1 MVQSTEQ
8 GPQAKVAK
16 TMADTSKSKIVPVL
30 DAGCKVCI
38 AGGGG
43 FIGSWLGK
51 RLKALGYHVI
61 VADWK
66 KNEFMKDD
74 EYCHEFRL
82 LDMRK
87 LENCLSV
94 TKDCVHVYNLA
105 ADMGGMGFIES
116 NQSVLVYNN
125 TMISFNVL
133 EAARVNGAKRFF
145 YSSTACVY
153 NEDRQLDTTDP
164 KLKEEYAWPAKPQD
178 TYGLEKLYAE
188 QMAITYEKDFG
199 IHCRIARYHNVYG
212 PSGTWKGG
220 REKAP
225 AAFCRKA
232 IASTREFEMWGDGE
246 QTRSFTYIDDCVEGT
261 IRIMMS
267 ECNEPLNLGTE
278 EMVSMNEFAELAL
291 SFERK
296 TVPIH
301 HIAGPQGVRG
311 RNSDNTMIRAR
322 LGWEA
327 PTRLAD
333 GLKATYFWIKQQID
347 KDAAKGIDISAY
359 ASSKV
364 VVQDTTVLDGI
375 LQDDFVRAADGT
387 EKTTYDTSI
396 CCNNISVQKR

>member
-1 MVQSTEQ
+1 MPATDEKILEEFK
-8 GPQAKVAK
+8 AKG
-16 TMADTSKSKIVPVL
+16 IPVL
-30 DAGCKVCI
+30 DAGSKVCI

-43 FIGSWLGK
+43 FIGSWLAMK
-51 RLKALGYHVI
+51 LKALGYYVI
-61 VADWK
+61 VGDWK
-66 KNEFMKDD
+66 RNEYFKQE
-74 EYCHEFRL
+74 EYCDEFHL

-87 LENCLSV
+87 LENCLLV
-94 TKDCVHVYNLA
+94 TKDCAHVYNLA

-116 NQSVLVYNN
+116 NQSVLLYNN

-133 EAARVNGAKRFF
+133 EAARVNGAKRYF

-199 IHCRIARYHNVYG
+199 IHSRMARYHNVYG

-232 IASTREFEMWGDGE
+232 LTSTVDIEMWGDGI
-246 QTRSFTYIDDCVEGT
+246 QTRSFTFVADCVEGT
-261 IRIMMS
+261 IRLMMS
-267 ECNEPLNLGTE
+267 ECNEPINLGTE
-278 EMVSMNEFAELAL
+278 EMLSMNDFAKLAL
-291 SFERK
+291 SFEGK
-296 TVPIH
+296 DLPIR
-301 HIAGPQGVRG
+301 HIPGPQGVRG
-311 RNSDNTMIRAR
+311 RNSDNTMIRER

-327 PTRLAD
+327 PTKLAD
-333 GLKATYFWIKQQID
+333 GLKTTYFWIKEQID
-347 KDAAKGIDISAY
+347 KEKASGVDTSIY

-364 VVQDTTVLDGI
+364 VVQDVAVLAGVSKDGYI
-375 LQDDFVRAADGT
+375 RSADGA
-387 EKTTYDTSI
+387 EKTSTDTSI
-396 CCNNISVQKR
+396 CCNNVSVEKR

>member
-1 MVQSTEQ
+1 MAAAVPEALADYK
-8 GPQAKVAK
+8 AKG
-16 TMADTSKSKIVPVL
+16 IPIL
-30 DAGCKVCI
+30 EAGCKVCI

-51 RLKALGYHVI
+51 KLKELGYYVI

-66 KNEFMKDD
+66 RNEFMADD
-74 EYCHEFRL
+74 EYCHEFKL

-87 LENCLSV
+87 LENCLAV
-94 TKDCVHVYNLA
+94 TKDCLHIYNLA

-116 NQSVLVYNN
+116 NQSVLIYNN

-133 EAARVNGAKRFF
+133 EAARVNGATRFF

-153 NEDRQLDTTDP
+153 NEDRQLDTSDP

-178 TYGLEKLYAE
+178 TYGLEKLFAE

-199 IHCRIARYHNVYG
+199 IHSRIARYHNVYG

-220 REKAP
+220 REKSP

-232 IASTREFEMWGDGE
+232 IASTKEFEMWGDGE
-246 QTRSFTYIDDCVEGT
+246 QTRSFTFIHDCVEGT
-261 IRIMMS
+261 IRMMMS
-267 ECNEPLNLGTE
+267 DCNEPLNLGTE
-278 EMVSMNEFAELAL
+278 EMVSMNQFAELAL
-291 SFERK
+291 SFEGKK
-296 TVPIH
+296 TPIK

-311 RNSDNTMIRAR
+311 RNSDNTMIKER
-322 LGWEA
+322 LHWEP
-327 PTRLAD
+327 PTRLAE
-333 GLKATYFWIKQQID
+333 GLKATYFWIKEQID
-347 KDAAKGIDISAY
+347 NEKKKGIDTDAY

-364 VVQDTTVLDGI
+364 VVQDTAVLDGV
-375 LQDDFVRAADGT
+375 LKEGYVRAADGT

-396 CCNNISVQKR
+396 CCNNISVEKRQGTQ

>member
-1 MVQSTEQ
+1 MT
-8 GPQAKVAK
+8 GGYQAK
-16 TMADTSKSKIVPVL
+16 DVPAANGVNGKEKYPL
-30 DAGCKVCI
+30 HDVGGKVCI

-43 FIGSWLGK
+43 FIGSWLAK
-51 RLKALGYHVI
+51 KLKEVGYHVI
-61 VADWK
+61 AADWK
-66 KNEFMKDD
+66 HNEFMEDK
-74 EYCHEFRL
+74 EYCHEFKL
-82 LDMRK
+82 LDLRK
-87 LENCLSV
+87 LENCLEV

-125 TMISFNVL
+125 TTISLNML
-133 EAARVNGAKRFF
+133 EAARVNGVKRYF

-188 QMAITYEKDFG
+188 QIGITYEKDFG
-199 IHCRIARYHNVYG
+199 IHFRCARYHNVYG

-232 IASTREFEMWGDGE
+232 VASTKEFEMWGDGM
-246 QTRSFTYIDDCVEGT
+246 QTRSFTFIHDCVEGT

-267 ECNEPLNLGTE
+267 DCNEPLNLGTE
-278 EMVSMNEFAELAL
+278 EMVSMNEFGALAL
-291 SFERK
+291 SFENK
-296 TVPIH
+296 KIPIK
-301 HIAGPQGVRG
+301 HIPGPQGVRG
-311 RNSDNTMIRAR
+311 RNSDNTMIKERI
-322 LGWEA
+322 GWEP

-333 GLKATYFWIKQQID
+333 GLKTTYFWIKEQID
-347 KDAAKGIDISAY
+347 KDAAKGIDVNLY

-364 VVQDTTVLDGI
+364 VVQDTAVLDGV
-375 LQDDFVRAADGT
+375 LKEGFVRAADGT
-387 EKTTYDTSI
+387 EKTTFDTSI
-396 CCNNISVQKR
+396 CCNNISVEKR